1 LSEGRPGRIAGKVAL
16 LVGAGGGIGEAAAHL
31 FAREGAAVAMADIRA
46 DAAEAVAQAIRAA
59 GGTAAHFAVDVTSDD
74 NVRALVADTV
84 ARFGRLDILFNTAGG
99 SLPEDA
105 PVTEVDLSVWDRT
118 MPLDV
123 RGTML
128 CARHAV
134 PAMVAAGGGSIVNMS
149 SGAALRGSGRA
160 HVYAAA
166 KGAVGALT
174 RSMAGAYAK
183 DNIRV
188 NAICAGRIDTPRVR
202 AAYGI
207 PGEAV
212 TASDPFDA
220 AAVVKAYPF
229 WLGTPKDIAFI
240 ALFLASDESRMITG
254 AEIPANGGRSAY

>member
-1 LSEGRPGRIAGKVAL
+1 MGTGRIAGKVAL
-16 LVGAGGGIGEAAAHL
+16 LVGAASGIGEAAAHL
-31 FAREGAAVAMADIRA
+31 FAAEGAAVAVADIHA
-46 DAAEAVAQAIRAA
+46 DAAAAVARTIRAA

-74 NVRALVADTV
+74 SVRALVADTV
-84 ARFGRLDILFNTAGG
+84 ARFGTLDILFNTAGG

-105 PVTEVDLSVWDRT
+105 PATEVDLAVWDRT
-118 MPLDV
+118 MPVDV
-123 RGTML
+123 RGTLL

-134 PAMVAAGGGSIVNMS
+134 PAMVAAGGGAIVNMS

-160 HVYAAA
+160 HIYSAA
-166 KGAVGALT
+166 KGAVNALT
-174 RSMAGAYAK
+174 RSLAGAYAK

-207 PGEAV
+207 PGQAG
-212 TASDPFDA
+212 AGADPFNA

-229 WLGTPKDIAFI
+229 WLGQPQDIAFV
-240 ALFLASDESRMITG
+240 ALFLASEESRMITG